1 MIPAHNAPDGR
12 EGSETMAAINDLVSF
27 VRNYNAANG
36 GKGCPR
42 DVMRLIG
49 GFDVKLIKQAH
60 ESGILVASVGGKGG
74 SWPEGEKPESG
85 DDAPATVKA
94 RMADALRVIA
104 NGGTIAPSVASD
116 LLAEYDAQNA
126 ARRGPRKVVDTDSA
140 V

>member
-1 MIPAHNAPDGR
+1 MSDIHA
-12 EGSETMAAINDLVSF
+12 LVKF
-27 VRNYNAANG
+27 VREFNRENG

-42 DVMRLIG
+42 AVMQHVG
-49 GFDVKLIKQAH
+49 KFAPALIKQAH
-60 ESGILVASVGGKGG
+60 ETGILVASVGGKGG

-104 NGGTIAPSVASD
+104 SGGTIAPTVAQD

-126 ARRGPRKVVDTDSA
+126 ARRGPRKVVDSGE
-140 V
+140 VV

>member
-1 MIPAHNAPDGR
+1 MIPAHNAPEGR

-27 VRNYNAANG
+27 VRQYNAANG

-49 GFDVKLIKQAH
+49 GFDAKLIKTAH
-60 ESGILVASVGGKGG
+60 DSGILVASVGGKGG
-74 SWPEGEKPESG
+74 SWPEGEKPES
-85 DDAPATVKA
+85 DNAPATVKA

-104 NGGTIAPSVASD
+104 SGGTIAPSVAQD

-126 ARRGPRKVVDTDSA
+126 ARKGPRKVVDADSA